1 MSKMSTS
8 TRVIKNTFFLYAKMG
23 ITMFISLWTTRLIL
37 NSLGASDFG
46 VFNIVG
52 GAIAMLGFLNVAMA
66 SATQRFMSFNEGA
79 GHKEKLKT
87 VFNVSLVMH
96 IVLAVIVGIVLAGA
110 GIVFFNGVLNIPE
123 ERTSAAIVVYASLVL
138 STMVT
143 VATVPYDAVINAHE
157 NMKYYAVVGILESLL
172 KLAVAF
178 ACVYTLSDK
187 LIVYG
192 VLMAFIPFMTL
203 GIMCVYCHKNYS
215 ECIVSPRRYYN
226 KADMKEM
233 ASFAG
238 WNLMGVSASM
248 IGNYGQ
254 LVVINFFFGVLM
266 NAAMGIVT
274 QVQGQLLVLT
284 NNMQKAL
291 NPVIVKKKGAQQH
304 QEMLDWSF
312 TGCKFAYL
320 LFACVAI
327 PVAVESK
334 TILTL
339 WLKNVPEWT
348 ELFLQLQL
356 IRTGIEC
363 LVGNIAATLNA
374 TGKIK
379 GLNIV
384 NAFFFLFSLIV
395 LCAMFTCGLPAY
407 SLFILMILIVGLQSV
422 NIIRLAHKICNL
434 SVRDYLARVLFP
446 LLITSVIVIC
456 FGYTATVIVPSGVLR
471 MIANSLF
478 MMLFLCMISY
488 KVVLNKMEKEAIMNL
503 FSKLRNGKR

>member
-1 MSKMSTS
+1 MSTS

-23 ITMFISLWTTRLIL
+23 ITMFFSLWTTRLIL

-46 VFNIVG
+46 IFNIVG

-79 GHKEKLKT
+79 GNREKLKT

-96 IVLAVIVGIVLAGA
+96 ILLAFIVGIVLTGA
-110 GIVFFNGVLNIPE
+110 GFVFFNGVLNIPE
-123 ERTSAAIVVYASLVL
+123 ERTTAAIVVYGSLVL

-192 VLMAFIPFMTL
+192 MLMAFIPFVTL
-203 GIMCVYCHKNYS
+203 GIMCVYCHRHYS
-215 ECIVSPRRYYN
+215 ECIISPRQYYS
-226 KADMKEM
+226 KSDMREM

-254 LVVINFFFGVLM
+254 LIVINFFFGVLM
-266 NAAMGIVT
+266 NAAMGIVN

-334 TILTL
+334 TILSI

-363 LVGNIAATLNA
+363 MVGNIAATLNA

-379 GLNIV
+379 GLNAA
-384 NAFFFLFSLIV
+384 NTLLFLSSLLV
-395 LCAMFTCGLPAY
+395 LCIMYSCGLPAY
-407 SLFILMILIVGLQSV
+407 SLFILMIIIVGIQSI
-422 NIIRLAHKICNL
+422 NIIRLAHKMCNL
-434 SVRDYLARVLFP
+434 SVKEYLTNVLLP
-446 LLITSVIVIC
+446 LLTTTVIVISL
-456 FGYTATVIVPSGVLR
+456 GYAATIIVPAGIFR
-471 MIANSLF
+471 MIANCLS
-478 MMLFLCMISY
+478 MMLILCVVSY
-488 KVVLNKMEKEAIMNL
+488 KIVLNKVEKETILNL
-503 FSKLRNGKR
+503 LSKLCKGKIQEK